1 MNPAQ
6 PTRMLFLDDSGH
18 PAPNHASGALV
29 IGGIAVP
36 SSRVPLLSQRIAGA
50 KIRLFPGR
58 GHPASWE
65 LKATSVIRPNSWK
78 RLKNRLLVQEV
89 LRAVRELDCTAYTVS
104 IDKARMRHS
113 MTPMTTMPLQLRIL
127 AEHFAAEC
135 AHRAEI
141 GLIVMDR
148 SDHGL
153 DAHASQSVGAH
164 ASAHELPLHPTVYY
178 ADSKSSPAVQAADLI
193 AGLRRRAIEG
203 DSDMRRL
210 DDDFAAERTH
220 STKGIRT
227 YSGRPWANRISAF

>member
-18 PAPNHASGALV
+18 PAPNHASRALV
-29 IGGIAVP
+29 IGGIAVL
-36 SSRVPLLSQRIAGA
+36 SSRVPLLSNRIVGTKA
-50 KIRLFPGR
+50 RLFPGR
-58 GHPASWE
+58 GHPAAWE
-65 LKATSVIRPNSWK
+65 LKATDVIRPNSWK
-78 RLKNRLLVQEV
+78 RQKNRLLVREV
-89 LRAVRELDCTAYTVS
+89 LRAVRELDCTTYTVS
-104 IDKARMRHS
+104 IDKARMRHP

-153 DAHASQSVGAH
+153 DAYASRSVGTY
-164 ASAHELPLHPTVYY
+164 ASTHELPLHPTVYY

-193 AGLRRRAIEG
+193 AGLRRRAVEG
-203 DSDMRRL
+203 DAEMRRL
-210 DDDFAAERTH
+210 DDDFAAERAQVTE
-220 STKGIRT
+220 GIRT
-227 YSGRPWANRISAF
+227 HSGRRWTNRINAF